1 MDYQQIY
8 QDKVITKKEIAQ
20 KINSG
25 DVIYMSPAVCA
36 PIHLMQA
43 IGKRKDELTDVH
55 VYSVLLLY
63 PFEFLGGEF
72 RGHINYHSFFMGPLE
87 RNFVPQGNIEI
98 NSVHFSKVG
107 YMIENVIKPNVVI
120 MECTPPDENG
130 MMNFGP
136 IGAAANALPC
146 SMADTILV
154 QVNKNLPR
162 CCGEDN
168 EINVKDVSWIMEKDH
183 EIAELPQP
191 ETTDVDRAI
200 AANILPQIPDGACI
214 QIGLGGVANA
224 VGFGLESKK
233 NLSIHTEMLTD
244 SMVYLI
250 KKGAINPVAKN
261 YMPNKLVCGFGIGN
275 EELYK
280 FMDGNEMIHCAPIW
294 KVNNPDEIAKN
305 DNFISINTA
314 LMVDLTGQV
323 GAESIGYNQF
333 SCTGGA
339 FDFVEGS
346 CKSKGGKSFICIA
359 STVNSKTEG
368 LKSRITITLPPGTAV
383 TTPRASVQYIVTEY
397 GIADLY
403 NKSIPQRV
411 HALIAVAHPDF
422 RDELLAQAR
431 EKKLI
436 FD

>member
-1 MDYQQIY
+1 MDFKQIY
-8 QDKVITKKEIAQ
+8 QDKVISKKEIAQ

-87 RNFVPQGNIEI
+87 RNFVPQGNVEI

-146 SMADTILV
+146 KMADTILV

-183 EIAELPQP
+183 EIAELPQ
-191 ETTDVDRAI
+191 
-200 AANILPQIPDGACI
+200 
-214 QIGLGGVANA
+214 IG
-224 VGFGLESKK
+224 
-233 NLSIHTEMLTD
+233 
-244 SMVYLI
+244 
-250 KKGAINPVAKN
+250 
-261 YMPNKLVCGFGIGN
+261 
-275 EELYK
+275 
-280 FMDGNEMIHCAPIW
+280 
-294 KVNNPDEIAKN
+294 
-305 DNFISINTA
+305 
-314 LMVDLTGQV
+314 
-323 GAESIGYNQF
+323 
-333 SCTGGA
+333 
-339 FDFVEGS
+339 
-346 CKSKGGKSFICIA
+346 
-359 STVNSKTEG
+359 
-368 LKSRITITLPPGTAV
+368 
-383 TTPRASVQYIVTEY
+383 RASCR
-397 GIADLY
+397 
-403 NKSIPQRV
+403 KRV
-411 HALIAVAHPDF
+411 
-422 RDELLAQAR
+422 
-431 EKKLI
+431 
-436 FD
+436 

>member
-1 MDYQQIY
+1 MDFKQIY
-8 QDKVITKKEIAQ
+8 QDKVISKKEIAA
-20 KINSG
+20 KIESN
-25 DVIYMSPAVCA
+25 DVIFMAPVVCA

-43 IGKRKDELTDVH
+43 IGKRKDELTNVH
-55 VYSVLLLY
+55 VYSTLLLY

-72 RGHINYHSFFMGPLE
+72 KGHINYHSFFMGPLE
-87 RNFVPQGNIEI
+87 RNFVPFGNVDVT
-98 NSVHFSKVG
+98 SVHFSQVG
-107 YMIENVIKPNVVI
+107 LMLEKINPNVAI

-136 IGAAANALPC
+136 TGAAANALAC
-146 SMADTILV
+146 KLAKKILV
-154 QVNKNLPR
+154 QVNKFLPR
-162 CCGEDN
+162 CCGEGN
-168 EINVKDVSWIMEKDH
+168 EINVNDVSWIMEKDH
-183 EIAELPQP
+183 ELAELPQP

-200 AANILPQIPDGACI
+200 AANILPHIADGSCI

-233 NLSIHTEMLTD
+233 DLSVHTEMLTD

-250 KKGAINPVAKN
+250 KKGAINASKKN

-275 EELYK
+275 QELYD
-280 FMDGNEMIHCAPIW
+280 FMDGNELIHLASIW

-305 DNFISINTA
+305 DNFVSINTA

-339 FDFVEGS
+339 FDFVEGAT
-346 CKSKGGKSFICIA
+346 KAKNGKSFICIA

-383 TTPRASVQYIVTEY
+383 TTPRANVQYIVTEY
-397 GIADLY
+397 GVADIY
-403 NKSIPQRV
+403 NKSISERV

-422 RDELLAQAR
+422 RDQLLADA
-431 EKKLI
+431 KANKLI
-436 FD
+436 FE